1 MYSPHILYQHLGKGG
16 GLLKRYLQKKSFK
29 LLCVVAGVLFALA
42 IYTMLTG
49 GGFVLRNLLGF
60 AATPMQ
66 RVSAVAANNA
76 ANTAANL
83 TRSYDDLLA
92 ENQSLR
98 NEVNELNQK
107 LADYYQV
114 RQENDSFRNYLELK
128 REHRDYQLVAGY
140 VVGRDPNDVFC
151 SFRVDQGSLSGVH
164 VNDPVITEAG
174 LVGWVSSVSSMYC
187 NVTTILS
194 ADTNLS
200 AQDMVS
206 RDSGV
211 LQSDLALAD
220 QGLVRLG
227 LLEADNKIQVGD
239 MIVTSGLG
247 GRFPKGLLIGKA
259 LEVKNST
266 TDVSLYATV
275 QPFVDMKDVK
285 DVLIITDFQGKGEAL
300 SAVTP
305 PGTPAAPSGSAGSQA
320 SSSPEVSSTPS
331 GGTQ

>member
-1 MYSPHILYQHLGKGG
+1 MKG
-16 GLLKRYLQKKSFK
+16 YLQKKSFK
-29 LLCVVAGVLFALA
+29 ILCVVAGALFSLA

-49 GGFVLRNLLGF
+49 GGFFLRSLFGF

-66 RVSAVAANNA
+66 RVAAVAANNA

-98 NEVNELNQK
+98 KEISELNQK
-107 LADYYQV
+107 LADYHQI
-114 RQENDSFRNYLELK
+114 RQENDSLRNFLELK

-140 VVGRDPNDVFC
+140 VVGRDVNDVFG

-164 VNDPVITEAG
+164 VNDPVITEDG

-194 ADTNLS
+194 ADTNIS
-200 AQDMVS
+200 AQDTVS

-211 LQSDLALAD
+211 LQSDLSLAD

-227 LLEADNKIQVGD
+227 LLEADNQIQAGD
-239 MIVTSGLG
+239 LIVTSGIG

-259 LEVKNST
+259 VEVKNST

-275 QPFVDMKDVK
+275 QPFVSVKSIK

-305 PGTPAAPSGSAGSQA
+305 SSTPPAPAASSSNPGSTASAAPAGSSAVSAGSA
-320 SSSPEVSSTPS
+320 PP
-331 GGTQ
+331 GGAQ